1 MIEIVATAESVGQAK
16 LLITAGIDVLYIGED
31 EFGLRLPASF
41 SQDEVTEITDLAHE
55 HGKKVRVALNFIMHN
70 DRINKVVP
78 YLKFLQEIGVDSI
91 TVGDPGIIQLMKKY
105 SISIPYFYDGQTLV
119 TSARQ
124 INFWTKRGAS
134 GAVLARELTYPEL
147 KEIAAQVTVP
157 VEVLVYGATCIHQSK
172 RPLIQNYFQFVDSV
186 EDSGKDRGLFI
197 SEPKNKDTHYS
208 IYEDL
213 NGTHIFATN
222 DVNLLPELK
231 ALADAGLTEWKLDG
245 IFTKGENYI
254 SIVKLFVEARD
265 AIESDQWTDGLA
277 EKLNEQLIALHPSER
292 ELDKGFYSKDPSEVQ

>member
-1 MIEIVATAESVGQAK
+1 MEIVATAESVNQAK
-16 LLITAGIDVLYIGED
+16 LLVTAGIDVLYIGED

-78 YLKFLQEIGVDSI
+78 YLKFLQETGVDSI
-91 TVGDPGIIQLMKKY
+91 TVGDPGIIQLMRKHN
-105 SISIPYFYDGQTLV
+105 ISIPFFYDGQTLV

-124 INFWTKRGAS
+124 INFWTKRGAA

-172 RPLIQNYFQFVDSV
+172 RPLIQNYFQFVDSA
-186 EDSGKDRGLFI
+186 EDTGKERGLFI
-197 SEPKNKDTHYS
+197 SEPKNKNTHYS
-208 IYEDL
+208 IYEDR

-231 ALADAGLTEWKLDG
+231 GLADAGLTEWKLDG
-245 IFTKGENYI
+245 IFTKGENYV
-254 SIVKLFVEARD
+254 SIVKLFVQAKR
-265 AIESDQWTDGLA
+265 AIESGQWTDTLA
-277 EKLNEQLIALHPSER
+277 EKLNEQLTVLHPRER
-292 ELDKGFYSKDPSEVQ
+292 GLDKGFYSKDPSEVQ